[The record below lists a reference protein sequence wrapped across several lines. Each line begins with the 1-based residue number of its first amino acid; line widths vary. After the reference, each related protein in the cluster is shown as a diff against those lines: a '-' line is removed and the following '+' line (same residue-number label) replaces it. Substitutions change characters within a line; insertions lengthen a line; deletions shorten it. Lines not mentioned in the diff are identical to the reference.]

1 MGVIGILNI
10 INTVYTNIH
19 TRIGEIGMQRAIGMS
34 ERSLYQTFLWEGAYY
49 GLTASVLGAV
59 LGYICTV
66 LVGAAATD
74 GLKLTAFPLI
84 PVLEAAA
91 VSVAACLAATA
102 IPLRAIGRMSIVNSI
117 ETVE

>member
-1 MGVIGILNI
+1 MPHIYEG
-10 INTVYTNIH
+10 
-19 TRIGEIGMQRAIGMS
+19 
-34 ERSLYQTFLWEGAYY
+34 EGAYY
-49 GLTASVLGAV
+49 GLTASIIGAV

-84 PVLEAAA
+84 PVLEAA

-102 IPLRAIGRMSIVNSI
+102 IPLRAIGRMSIVDSI